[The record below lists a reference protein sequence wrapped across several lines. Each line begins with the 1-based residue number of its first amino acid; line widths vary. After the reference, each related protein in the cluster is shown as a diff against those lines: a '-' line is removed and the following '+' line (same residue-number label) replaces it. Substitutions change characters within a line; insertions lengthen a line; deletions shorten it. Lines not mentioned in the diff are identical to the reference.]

1 MKKEMTKAESI
12 LLKNEKLFQEHP
24 FDDMYLGDK
33 DAILKCMNGMVKER
47 TVESFMIGNGKAG
60 DIFYSHKMDR
70 HITAIA
76 THHKR
81 KIQTER
87 LLLIGGT
94 MEEATTDTVTKVT
107 LL

>member
-1 MKKEMTKAESI
+1 MKKERTKAESI

-24 FDDMYLGDK
+24 FDDMYHGDK

-47 TVESFMIGNGKAG
+47 TVESFMIGNGEVG
-60 DIFYSHKMDR
+60 DIFYSHKIDR
-70 HITAIA
+70 HLTAIA

-94 MEEATTDTVTKVT
+94 MEEPTTGTVTKIT